1 MNARLAFGGLLLL
14 GVADLGLINFKLAPS
29 YAEEQAKLAMGGK
42 PANSANPS
50 TSKTSDVAAPNLT
63 AAPPQPAPTTVP
75 TPTAA
80 ESGQPAPSAVA
91 TAELTPEPMPSA
103 TAKAEPTVTATP
115 EPTVAPPATVVPT
128 ATTPPPPPP
137 PPPPPAPV
145 ATGETPGPVEDI
157 IFDLDS
163 VRLNSAAKT
172 LLEGVVQQLKA
183 NPSLKVHVRGHSD
196 RMGSREHNLELSK
209 QRAAS
214 VENFLLGSGIPGSR
228 ITTEAMGGRK
238 PVDPNNTP
246 EGLSRN
252 RRVEIEWR

>member
-1 MNARLAFGGLLLL
+1 MAL
-14 GVADLGLINFKLAPS
+14 GVVDLGLINIKLAPD
-29 YAEEQAKLAMGGK
+29 YAEEQAKLAMADK
-42 PANSANPS
+42 PASSAKASPP
-50 TSKTSDVAAPNLT
+50 KTTDVAAPNSI
-63 AAPPQPAPTTVP
+63 AAPPRPEQTVP
-75 TPTAA
+75 TP
-80 ESGQPAPSAVA
+80 PAPVIPSSVV
-91 TAELTPEPMPSA
+91 TGEPALEPTPSA
-103 TAKAEPTVTATP
+103 TAKAEPTATETP
-115 EPTVAPPATVVPT
+115 EPTVAPPATIVPTAT

-145 ATGETPGPVEDI
+145 AAGETPGVVEDV
-157 IFDLDS
+157 IFELDS
-163 VRLNSAAKT
+163 VRLNAAAKT

-209 QRAAS
+209 KRAAS
-214 VENFLLGSGIPGSR
+214 VENFLHGSGIPGSR

-246 EGLSRN
+246 VGWARN